1 MNLFQKMI
9 KPIAIL
15 MMVYTLLYYY
25 YDVIPTYGAEIEQ
38 EYSGIDILYT
48 KEVENDIDHIYQV
61 VAGTDINVRYGPGI
75 KYNVY
80 KIVKEGEYVDIISTD
95 RINNWI
101 KVWID
106 LDEYWI
112 YDKNLKVIKRSIY
125 NN

>member
-1 MNLFQKMI
+1 MI
-9 KPIAIL
+9 DKEKIKIIMIICL
-15 MMVYTLLYYY
+15 SIIFYMVLCLHYNGYA
-25 YDVIPTYGAEIEQ
+25 AEIEQ

-48 KEVENDIDHIYQV
+48 EEFENDINYTYQV
-61 VAGTDINVRYGPGI
+61 VAGTDINVRYGPGV
-75 KYNVY
+75 KYNIY
-80 KIVKEGEYVDIISTD
+80 KVLEEGKPVDIISND

-101 KVWID
+101 KVLID